1 MQENSYKDFCKE
13 AFNIDIE
20 TIKENSYIDVSEKKI
35 KIKSFNTE
43 TESVEYN
50 FVNKVVRKLNE
61 APYSLSTLRN
71 TIQITGNH
79 KFYCKINNGT
89 STYLFVKDI
98 YESFRNGN
106 NIFILNDKKEY
117 ELITFLGKEK
127 EKIRI
132 YDLEVEKVHNYF
144 TENLLSHNTYVPM
157 KTTPGGNGVRFYA
170 SMRFEISKSQ
180 VKDGTDVIGVNLK
193 VKCVKNKLATP
204 YLTTEVEAIYGVG
217 IDIVKDVIKQA
228 SEIGLLNQGNMGWFT
243 LENGTKIQGIEK
255 MKQFLLDNPEYFEEL
270 KTKLKEQNGQ

>member
-20 TIKENSYIDVSEKKI
+20 TIKENSYVDVSEKKI

-50 FVNKVVRKLNE
+50 FVNKVVRKSDE
-61 APYSLSTLRN
+61 APYLLSTLKN
-71 TIQITGNH
+71 TIQITENH
-79 KFYCKINNGT
+79 KFYCRINNGT

-98 YESFRNGN
+98 YESFKNGN
-106 NIFILNDKKEY
+106 NIFILNGKKEY
-117 ELITFLGKEK
+117 ELITHLGKEK
-127 EKIRI
+127 EKIKI
-132 YDLEVEKVHNYF
+132 YDLEVDKVHNYF

-180 VKDGTDVIGVNLK
+180 VKDGTDVIGVTLK
-193 VKCVKNKLATP
+193 VKCVKNKLAIP
-204 YLTTEVEAIYGVG
+204 YLITEVEAIYGIG
-217 IDIVKDVIKQA
+217 IDVQKDLINEC
-228 SEIGLLNQGNMGWFT
+228 SEIGIISKAGAGWF
-243 LENGTKIQGIEK
+243 EIAGQKMQGLDK
-255 MKQFLLDNPEYFEEL
+255 VKQFLIDNPEYEEEL
-270 KTKLKEQNGQ
+270 INKLKEKSG

>member
-20 TIKENSYIDVSEKKI
+20 TIKENSYVDVSEKKI

-50 FVNKVVRKLNE
+50 FVNKVVRKSDE
-61 APYSLSTLRN
+61 APYLLSTLKN
-71 TIQITGNH
+71 TIQITENH
-79 KFYCKINNGT
+79 KFYCRINNGT

-98 YESFRNGN
+98 YESFKNGN
-106 NIFILNDKKEY
+106 NIFILNGKKEY
-117 ELITFLGKEK
+117 ELITHLGKEK
-127 EKIRI
+127 EKIKI
-132 YDLEVEKVHNYF
+132 YDLEVDKVHNYF

-180 VKDGTDVIGVNLK
+180 VKDGTDVIGVTLK
-193 VKCVKNKLATP
+193 VKCVKNKLAIP
-204 YLTTEVEAIYGVG
+204 YLITEVEAIYGIG
-217 IDIVKDVIKQA
+217 IDVQKDLINEC
-228 SEIGLLNQGNMGWFT
+228 SEIGIISKAGAGWF
-243 LENGTKIQGIEK
+243 ERAGQKMQGLDK
-255 MKQFLLDNPEYFEEL
+255 VKQFLIDNPEYEEEL
-270 KTKLKEQNGQ
+270 INKLKEKNGQ